1 VFRAAGA
8 PRASVLVITFG
19 AWITVLAV
27 PIFCSPRVLA
37 IVIGIVAHLKIL
49 RVKNDEDCSGG
60 EDGLQSKKESR

>member
-1 VFRAAGA
+1 M
-8 PRASVLVITFG
+8 
-19 AWITVLAV
+19 LAV

-49 RVKNDEDCSGG
+49 RVKNDEDCGGG